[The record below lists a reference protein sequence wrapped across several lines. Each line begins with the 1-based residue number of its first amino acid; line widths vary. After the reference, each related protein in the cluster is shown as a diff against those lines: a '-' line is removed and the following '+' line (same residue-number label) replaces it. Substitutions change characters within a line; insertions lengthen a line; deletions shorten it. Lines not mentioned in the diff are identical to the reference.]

1 MADELFDLD
10 AAKAAQRET
19 LGEPF
24 QFSFAGEKYEIPP
37 SMDWPIEVFT
47 HMATKD
53 FRAAMHVLLAENDP
67 GASERFLA
75 AKPTLGHFDLVFDEI
90 ARREGLTDASDLP
103 HAPLPGSPPT

>member
-53 FRAAMHVLLAENDP
+53 FRAAM
-67 GASERFLA
+67 
-75 AKPTLGHFDLVFDEI
+75 PTLGHFDLVFDEI